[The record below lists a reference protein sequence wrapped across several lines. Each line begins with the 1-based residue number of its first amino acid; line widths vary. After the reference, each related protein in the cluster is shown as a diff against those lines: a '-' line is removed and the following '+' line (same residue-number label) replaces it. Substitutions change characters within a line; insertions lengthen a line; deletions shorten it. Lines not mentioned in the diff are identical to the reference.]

1 MTKIMERLEMPI
13 PKFKITRWAEIEL
26 SGQSLEVNGINEDG
40 EPKNTFKYAIANYYP
55 NTDN

>member
-1 MTKIMERLEMPI
+1 MPI

-26 SGQSLEVNGINEDG
+26 SGQNLKVNGINEDG